1 MSPFIVSVLII
12 GIVIYFFYSYSNK
25 RNQRTKT
32 SIELQAPAI
41 IEKESTV
48 EVQPKEAIDIV
59 VDLNDYFNSGT
70 GWDDNVDW
78 NTTSIDDEE
87 A

>member
-1 MSPFIVSVLII
+1 
-12 GIVIYFFYSYSNK
+12 
-25 RNQRTKT
+25 
-32 SIELQAPAI
+32 LQAPAI